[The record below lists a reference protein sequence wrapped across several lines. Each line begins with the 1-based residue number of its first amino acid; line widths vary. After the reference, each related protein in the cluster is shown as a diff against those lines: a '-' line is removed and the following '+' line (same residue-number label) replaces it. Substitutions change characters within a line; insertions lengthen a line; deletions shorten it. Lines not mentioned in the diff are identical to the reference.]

1 MRPTIVH
8 LIDDTKL
15 GGVNLALESLAA
27 SALQQSFSFKLL
39 YRQFNSCSFQRYQ
52 ADVIVLHAAAS
63 WRKLP
68 AFLALKLANIGTPIL
83 YQEHHYSR
91 EFVRH
96 CVQSSTRFEF
106 MLQLTY
112 KLMHKVLLV
121 SQSQQEW
128 LTELDVIAADKMVLV
143 GQGKELSA
151 FIALPSKVDAESL
164 SKSIAKEI
172 TPEPVEV
179 STQAP
184 ALATAQSHKP
194 PIKLLAYGRLSKQKG
209 FDLLIK
215 AMAKLPAEQV
225 QLSIA
230 GDGEQRE
237 ELVQLAKGLSHVEL
251 VGEVQDVP
259 RFLAQGDLVVIPS
272 RWEPFGLTCIE
283 AVAAGKPVIVA
294 NLDGLAD
301 QAEALRCHS
310 LSPSLTFTPSLS
322 CQLKELQVVK
332 LLDEL
337 SVTGIE
343 QAILQVI
350 NGEPLQVSSEQRVY
364 CERVW
369 ESVLDSWK
377 QLLQQVV
384 ATHK

>member
-1 MRPTIVH
+1 MRPTVVH

-27 SALQQSFSFKLL
+27 SALQQSFSFKLI
-39 YRQFNSCSFQRYQ
+39 YRQFNSCFFKRYQ
-52 ADVIVLHAAAS
+52 ADIIVLHAAAS

-83 YQEHHYSR
+83 YQEHHYCR

-96 CVQSSTRFEF
+96 CVLSPTRFEF
-106 MLQLTY
+106 MLKLTY
-112 KLMHKVLLV
+112 RLMHKVLLV

-128 LTELDVIAADKMVLV
+128 LTELDLIAADKMTLV

-151 FIALPSKVDAESL
+151 FTALPGKVDTESL
-164 SKSIAKEI
+164 SQPLAYERMQEI
-172 TPEPVEV
+172 TQVPVQALVLAEV
-179 STQAP
+179 
-184 ALATAQSHKP
+184 QSQSSP
-194 PIKLLAYGRLSKQKG
+194 VKLLAYGRLSKQKG

-215 AMAKLPAEQV
+215 AMTKLPAEQV

-237 ELVQLAKGLSHVEL
+237 ELIHLAKGLSHVEF

-259 RFLAQGDLVVIPS
+259 RFLASGDLVIIPS

-283 AVAAGKPVIVA
+283 AIAAGRPVIVA

-301 QAEALRCHS
+301 QARALRSHS
-310 LSPSLTFTPSLS
+310 LSSTPASS
-322 CQLKELQVVK
+322 CGAKESQAVK

-343 QAILQVI
+343 QTISQVI
-350 NGEPLQVSSEQRVY
+350 NGEPLQVSSEQRAY
-364 CERVW
+364 CEGVW
-369 ESVLDSWK
+369 KSVLDNWR
-377 QLLQQVV
+377 LLLEQVM
-384 ATHK
+384 AAHK